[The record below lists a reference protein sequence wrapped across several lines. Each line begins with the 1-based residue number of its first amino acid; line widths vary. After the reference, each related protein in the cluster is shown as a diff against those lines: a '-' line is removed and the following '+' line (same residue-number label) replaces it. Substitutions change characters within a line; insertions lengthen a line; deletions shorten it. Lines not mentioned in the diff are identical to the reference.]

1 MISRR
6 DLMKMFL
13 ISLGALIPFA
23 PVKAWAK
30 KLAFKMDKAEALKTV
45 NGWTILELKDKQ
57 VIFVRDTETTIRAFN
72 PLCPHQKCV
81 VAYNPDHKRIECP
94 CHASAY
100 DMDGKVISGPSPS
113 PLQTYPAELK
123 DDKIIVDLPE

>member
-45 NGWTILELKDKQ
+45 NGWTILELNEKQ
-57 VIFVRDTETTIRAFN
+57 VMFIRDTETTVKALSPI
-72 PLCPHQKCV
+72 CTHQKCV
-81 VAYNPDHKRIECP
+81 VAYNPAHKRIECP
-94 CHASAY
+94 CHGSAY
-100 DMDGKVISGPSPS
+100 DLEGKVLSGPAPA
-113 PLQTYPAELK
+113 PLQTFPAEITEEK
-123 DDKIIVDLPE
+123 VIIDLPE